1 MDIIHCAA
9 IFLAILLF
17 FIRLGRGKNSPP
29 CPPSLPILG
38 HLHLLKKPLHRSL
51 TALSA
56 RYGPIISLRFGSRPV
71 LLISSPDAAE
81 ECFSKND
88 VIFANRPRF
97 LAGKHLGYNYTTIV
111 WASYGHH
118 WRNLRRIA
126 TVEIF
131 STARL
136 HSFSGIRR
144 EEVMLL
150 VRRLVSDSKDEDGY
164 RKVQLKKRFFELTL
178 NVMMRMIA
186 GKRYYGEDVEDSE
199 EARRFQEIAEETFVL
214 SAATNLGDF
223 LPILRFLDHRG
234 VLERKLKRLQEKRDA
249 FVQGLI
255 DEHRRDG
262 GGEGRRKTIVDVLL
276 SLQQGDPE
284 YYTDEIIKGVIV
296 VLLAAG
302 TDTTAVTME
311 WAMSVLLNHPEVLKK
326 AREELDLQV
335 GEDRLVDE
343 SDLPKLPFLHA
354 IINETLRLYPP
365 APILPAH
372 ESSEDC
378 IVGGYRVPR
387 GTVLLVNAWAIQRE
401 PKLWPEPTSFRPER
415 LLEAGREKEL
425 HGMLPFGWGRRGC
438 PGEGL
443 AMRVVGLA
451 LGSLVQCFEWDCSGF
466 THSSFALGYEAG
478 ISKCDIDGNT
488 VPPGALVTIVQK
500 GLQYIELEA
509 NLETSELDV
518 DDDFSL
524 LQPLDLITKDVN
536 ELQQIIREK
545 KKEKLLK
552 ECDKDKDKDKEYI
565 QEHERQLGGEWERER
580 QDRDKEQERDKEKM
594 ERDKEQEREKE
605 KQHAE
610 RKDKARLDENGGSGG
625 RLFKCVSFFQA
636 YAIPL
641 VMITF
646 LSSKEFGCV
655 LDYVVISVGP
665 EPMDITPS
673 SQSVPCEIS
682 SSDVTILEGHGSEV
696 FACAWSPAGS
706 LLASGSGDSTARI
719 WTIPDGPCG
728 SSMQISP
735 PNVHVLKHF
744 KGRTNEKSKDV
755 TTLDWNGEGTQ
766 LATGSYDGQA
776 RIWSREGELKNT
788 LIKHKGPIFSL
799 KWNKKG
805 DFLLSGS
812 VDKTAIVWDTKT
824 WESPTL
830 DVDWRNNNSFAT
842 CSTDNMIY
850 VCKIGENRPI
860 KGFSGHQGE
869 VNAIKWDPTGSLLAS
884 CSDDGTAKIWTL
896 KQDKY
901 LYDFKEHSKVLDL
914 LLDIMQQLL
923 LDDFVTDS

>member
-1 MDIIHCAA
+1 MTKSTITSTELNYIV
-9 IFLAILLF
+9 F
-17 FIRLGRGKNSPP
+17 
-29 CPPSLPILG
+29 
-38 HLHLLKKPLHRSL
+38 
-51 TALSA
+51 
-56 RYGPIISLRFGSRPV
+56 RY
-71 LLISSPDAAE
+71 
-81 ECFSKND
+81 
-88 VIFANRPRF
+88 
-97 LAGKHLGYNYTTIV
+97 
-111 WASYGHH
+111 
-118 WRNLRRIA
+118 
-126 TVEIF
+126 
-131 STARL
+131 
-136 HSFSGIRR
+136 
-144 EEVMLL
+144 
-150 VRRLVSDSKDEDGY
+150 
-164 RKVQLKKRFFELTL
+164 
-178 NVMMRMIA
+178 
-186 GKRYYGEDVEDSE
+186 
-199 EARRFQEIAEETFVL
+199 
-214 SAATNLGDF
+214 
-223 LPILRFLDHRG
+223 
-234 VLERKLKRLQEKRDA
+234 LQE
-249 FVQGLI
+249 
-255 DEHRRDG
+255 
-262 GGEGRRKTIVDVLL
+262 
-276 SLQQGDPE
+276 
-284 YYTDEIIKGVIV
+284 
-296 VLLAAG
+296 
-302 TDTTAVTME
+302 
-311 WAMSVLLNHPEVLKK
+311 
-326 AREELDLQV
+326 
-335 GEDRLVDE
+335 
-343 SDLPKLPFLHA
+343 
-354 IINETLRLYPP
+354 
-365 APILPAH
+365 
-372 ESSEDC
+372 
-378 IVGGYRVPR
+378 
-387 GTVLLVNAWAIQRE
+387 
-401 PKLWPEPTSFRPER
+401 
-415 LLEAGREKEL
+415 
-425 HGMLPFGWGRRGC
+425 
-438 PGEGL
+438 
-443 AMRVVGLA
+443 
-451 LGSLVQCFEWDCSGF
+451 SGF

-552 ECDKDKDKDKEYI
+552 ECDKDKEKDKEYI
-565 QEHERQLGGEWERER
+565 QEHERQLGGERERER
-580 QDRDKEQERDKEKM
+580 QDRDKDQERDKEKM

-610 RKDKARLDENGGSGG
+610 RKDKARIDENGGSG
-625 RLFKCVSFFQA
+625 
-636 YAIPL
+636 
-641 VMITF
+641 
-646 LSSKEFGCV
+646 
-655 LDYVVISVGP
+655 GP

-755 TTLDWNGEGTQ
+755 TTLDWNGEGTL

-824 WESPTL
+824 WECKQQFEFHSAPTL

-850 VCKIGENRPI
+850 VCKIGENRPM

-901 LYDFKEHSKVLDL
+901 LYDFKEHSKE
-914 LLDIMQQLL
+914 IYTIRWSPTGAGTNNPNQQLVLASASFDSTIKLWEVEVGRL
-923 LDDFVTDS
+923 LYSLNGHRQPVYSVAFSPNGEYIASGSLDQCLHIWSVREGRVLKTYRGGGGIFEVCWNREGDKIAACFSNNTVCVMDFRM